1 MDVHPSPTPP
11 SVSNEIPLFCPSGTH
26 GTRYCFQRY
35 VTSAHTDTLC
45 LGKDKCSNKFDIK
58 NTESRVRDVGAEWMD
73 SPIERCNKVC
83 VLTSSDGADRNSL
96 LSQVVVYVFGKRNRV
111 VEQRVFRL

>member
-11 SVSNEIPLFCPSGTH
+11 SVYILLTRNPLFCPSGTH

-73 SPIERCNKVC
+73 SPIERCNKVS
-83 VLTSSDGADRNSL
+83 VLTRSDGADRNSL
-96 LSQVVVYVFGKRNRV
+96 LSQVVVCVLGITQQLY
-111 VEQRVFRL
+111 